1 MRGPEAGCDTS
12 PAGLRAALDVAK
24 AAALEAGAGLVRARG
39 EVERVAASSKSS
51 ARDLVTAADLASE
64 KAIVARLRAAYPDHA
79 IEAEEETRDA
89 HDERPRWFVDPL
101 DGTVNYVHG
110 LPLYCV
116 SIALWHGGAPLVGV
130 VHAPSLGETWEAAR
144 GLGTRRDGLPVRCSS
159 TATLGE
165 SVVATGFPYRRQELP
180 NPNVG
185 NFNRFV
191 LDVRGIR
198 RCGSAALDLAWTA
211 GGRFDAYW
219 ELHLS
224 PHDVAAG
231 GLLVLEAGGVVT
243 DARGGADWLRSG
255 HVAAAN
261 PRLHPVVLSRIVV

>member
-1 MRGPEAGCDTS
+1 MPAPEPGPGSSPAALRELLAVASAAAREAGS
-12 PAGLRAALDVAK
+12 ILL
-24 AAALEAGAGLVRARG
+24 RARG
-39 EVERVAASSKSS
+39 EVERVAATSKSS
-51 ARDLVTAADLASE
+51 ARDLVTAADVASE
-64 KAIVARLRAAYPDHA
+64 KAIVARLRAACPDHA

-116 SIALWHGGAPLVGV
+116 SIALWHGGVPLVGV

-144 GLGTRRDGLPVRCSS
+144 GLGAWRDGMPVRCSS
-159 TATLGE
+159 TADLGE
-165 SVVATGFPYRRQELP
+165 AVVATGFPYRRQELP

-224 PHDVAAG
+224 PHDIAAG
-231 GLLVLEAGGVVT
+231 GLLVLEAGGTVT
-243 DARGGADWLRSG
+243 DARGGAGWLRSG
-255 HVAAAN
+255 HIVAAN
-261 PRLHPVVLSRIVV
+261 PRLHPAVLARVVV